1 MVPSV
6 DVASVRRSLKPGEVE
21 KDFASRNVLQLHPHV
36 VDLALGGHDAGLNSR
51 PAQEF
56 VIACR
61 KIEM

>member
-36 VDLALGGHDAGLNSR
+36 VDLALRGHDARLDGGA
-51 PAQEF
+51 AQEL
-56 VIACR
+56 VVA
-61 KIEM
+61 